1 MARKRK
7 DTVNDIA
14 DNLTIKKCSKN
25 SPYSENAVIIC
36 TDTGEVCFGK
46 EYLNTRHWKQMRKD
60 IYCYRNGNC
69 QKCHRHLMFQM
80 SRVHHLNYD
89 NMGNETKDDLMLLC
103 DDCHAEIHGVES
115 RKQKR
120 KRSMIIHEMQI
131 AKDRGELPPKL
142 AEEYEDLDLID
153 NPEKWFEKKT
163 VTVKATEKQIAF
175 AKQISE
181 RVGVDLPKI
190 DTKEAYKE
198 FISENIDSYNH
209 LKEIGYTIENVPRL

>member
-1 MARKRK
+1 MDMSRKQKIDIDDR
-7 DTVNDIA
+7 TVE
-14 DNLTIKKCSKN
+14 KHSEN
-25 SPYSENAVIIC
+25 SPYSKDIIIVC
-36 TDTGEVCFGK
+36 TDTGEVCSGK

-89 NMGNETKDDLMLLC
+89 NMGNESKDDLMLLC
-103 DDCHAEIHGVES
+103 DDCHAEIHGAES

-120 KRSMIIHEMQI
+120 KRSMIIHEMRI
-131 AKDRGELPPKL
+131 AKERGELPPEL
-142 AEEYEDLDLID
+142 AEEYEELDLID

-163 VTVKATEKQIAF
+163 VIAKATEKQIAF

-181 RVGVDLPKI
+181 RVGKDLPKI
-190 DTKEAYKE
+190 DTKEAYQE
-198 FISENIDSYNH
+198 FISENIDLYNH
-209 LKEIGYTIENVPRL
+209 LKESGYTIENVPRL